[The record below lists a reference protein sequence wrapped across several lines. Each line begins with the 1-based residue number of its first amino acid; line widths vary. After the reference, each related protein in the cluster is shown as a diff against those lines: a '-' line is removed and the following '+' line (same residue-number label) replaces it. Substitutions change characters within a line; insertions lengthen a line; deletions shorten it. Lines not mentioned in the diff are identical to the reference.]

1 MEKNNLFLFKRT
13 STDEYLLK
21 NGGDFFFGLKDEDLE
36 VLSLNGIP
44 TSFHGI
50 MEENGITYNLYSG
63 SCDPENLPGKYSL
76 VKKEDVLKLP
86 LRPGDKFYI
95 KHIMEGHKN
104 VDLVVIYRD
113 GKLMTAYD
121 KGKVDYF
128 KAFFAHLHTINTHRR
143 LVRQGCFKVG
153 LIRQGLAHDLSK
165 YSPAEFLV
173 GIKYYQGTRSP
184 NVAERMNKGYSEAW
198 LHHKGRNR
206 HHQEY
211 WTDYSIET
219 GELLSF
225 KSMPRKYFV
234 ESIMDRI
241 AACKVY
247 RGKDY
252 TDFAPLEYL
261 TTRDS
266 EGHMNRNDYE
276 EMVRIFTMLSQK
288 GEKETFKYLKNEYL
302 K

>member
-1 MEKNNLFLFKRT
+1 MEKNNLFLIKRT
-13 STDEYLLK
+13 TDDTYILRKDDKYYL
-21 NGGDFFFGLKDEDLE
+21 GLNDDDLSS
-36 VLSLNGIP
+36 LGLNGID
-44 TSFHGI
+44 TVFHGI
-50 MEENGITYNLYSG
+50 MEENGEKIKLYSATV
-63 SCDPENLPGKYSL
+63 DIATLPDKYSL
-76 VKKEDVLKLP
+76 IKKDEILKLP

-95 KHIMEGHKN
+95 KHILENHKN
-104 VDLVVIYRD
+104 VDLVVIYRNE
-113 GKLMTAYD
+113 KLMTAYD
-121 KGKVDYF
+121 KGKVNYV

-143 LVRQGCFKVG
+143 LVRHGCFRVG
-153 LIRQGLAHDLSK
+153 LIRQGLSHDLSK
-165 YSPAEFLV
+165 YSPTEFLV
-173 GIKYYQGTRSP
+173 GVKYYQGTRSP

-225 KSMPRKYFV
+225 KQMPRKYFV

-252 TDFAPLEYL
+252 TDSAPLEYL

-266 EGHMNRNDYE
+266 EGHMNKKDFD